1 MKIKFLSLTMAFS
14 VLLSCG
20 LCSLQSA
27 HATSEADQ
35 EMKQKDA
42 EMKEFK
48 SKISNLGLDRLEVEE
63 LIGIKRVI
71 LVSSLKNEDAKK
83 FMMAFGGADKM
94 DVLIEAFGKLSD
106 DELIKAYQN
115 NKKRNLEVVGD
126 ISKQIEDGKKAQ
138 EILDQ
143 TQNLQGAVE
152 KTAQFFPSRFDLD
165 DLIVKDYEEQLFAKL
180 TVKLD
185 RVPGDPE
192 HIALTFKNS
201 SEFLSFTKIW
211 MTIDIKAEGRDVP
224 YYTANNVHYPFMT
237 PLKPGEE
244 RKEIISCSADCRKA
258 MANDNVY
265 GVFTINTFNA
275 RVSGYHKVLTL
286 RSITDWQIQNY
297 KKDLQKLE
305 DKKQQLDSALQNYGA
320 ELTKLDSL
328 LK

>member
-1 MKIKFLSLTMAFS
+1 MNIKFLSLTMAFS
-14 VLLSCG
+14 VLLCCG
-20 LCSLQSA
+20 LCSVHSA

-35 EMKQKDA
+35 ELKQKDA
-42 EMKEFK
+42 ELKEFR
-48 SKISNLGLDRLEVEE
+48 SKISNLGLGNREEDE

-71 LVSSLKNEDAKK
+71 LISSLKNEEAKK
-83 FMMAFGGADKM
+83 FMRAFGGADKM

-115 NKKRNLEVVGD
+115 NKKRNLELVGD
-126 ISKQIEDGKKAQ
+126 ISKQVEDRKKAQ
-138 EILDQ
+138 MILDQ
-143 TQNLQGAVE
+143 TQKLQNTIE
-152 KTAQFFPSRFDLD
+152 ETSRFFPSRFSLD
-165 DLIVKDYEEQLFAKL
+165 DLIVDDYSKQLFDSL

-192 HIALTFKNS
+192 HIALTFKNG

-286 RSITDWQIQNY
+286 RRITDWGVQNH
-297 KKDLQKLE
+297 KRNLEKLE
-305 DKKQQLDSALQNYGA
+305 QMKQQVEPALQNYTA
-320 ELTKLDSL
+320 ELSKLDSL